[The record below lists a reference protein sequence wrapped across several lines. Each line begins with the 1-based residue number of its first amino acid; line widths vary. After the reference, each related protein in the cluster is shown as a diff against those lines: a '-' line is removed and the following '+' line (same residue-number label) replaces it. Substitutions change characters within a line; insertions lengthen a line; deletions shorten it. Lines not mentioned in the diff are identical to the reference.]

1 MRSRGRAGR
10 LVAAALVAWA
20 LGCFADGCVLRWERP
35 NQQASVASMPASW
48 AFGCP
53 PLLRFQRFLA
63 AATRD
68 LPPGSRLAV
77 AGPVPRA
84 MQEAFYAMW
93 AAYLLPEHPVMLAS
107 DAPPPGR
114 VDYVLAYRRQLQLD
128 VLEPGRRVQG
138 GWVYP
143 VRRKEA
149 PR

>member
-1 MRSRGRAGR
+1 MRSRGLAGR

-20 LGCFADGCVLRWERP
+20 LACFADGCVLRWQRP
-35 NQQASVASMPASW
+35 NLQACVASVPASW

-53 PLLRFQRFLA
+53 PLLHFQSFLQE
-63 AATRD
+63 ATRD
-68 LPPGSRLAV
+68 LPPGSRLAI
-77 AGPVPRA
+77 AGPAPRA

-114 VDYVLAYRRQLQLD
+114 VDYVLAYRRKLQLD
-128 VLEPGRRVQG
+128 VLEPGTHVKG

-143 VRRKEA
+143 VRRPGA